1 MRISVIGLGKL
12 GSPLAAVLA
21 SKGHDV
27 IGVDLDATLVSRLSE
42 GKAPVYEPH
51 LQELI
56 DSCRSRLQATTN
68 YDEAVLPT
76 SISFVVVPTPSGA
89 DGTFLDQ
96 YVLAAVQEI
105 AKALRRKSEYHVVN
119 ITSTVMP
126 GSCDRKIREA
136 LESFSGRRVGETVGL
151 CYNPEFIALGSV
163 ISNMLFPDMLLIG
176 ESDARAGD
184 VVEAVYRQ
192 VCEKTPPVQRMNLVN
207 AEITKIG
214 VNTFVTTKI
223 TYANMLSEICERL
236 PGADIDVVTS
246 AVGLDSRIGRKYLQG
261 ALGYGGPCFPRD
273 NIAFTQLAKRLG
285 ARSDL
290 AEATHCM
297 NAHQIE
303 RVFETTIRGLAHG
316 STVGVLGLAYKPN
329 TGVIEESQGVALVR
343 RLAGAG
349 YKVLAYD
356 PLALP
361 AAQVVIG
368 DCFIASA
375 SAEECV
381 RSCDRVAITT
391 AWPQF
396 RELEPRLF
404 AREGTQLQVIDCW
417 RCLPASQFND
427 ICSIVYLGR
436 GPASPRAT
444 SRVTRLAD
452 RASRG

>member
-12 GSPLAAVLA
+12 GAPLAAVLA

-27 IGVDLDATLVSRLSE
+27 IGVDLDATVVRRLAE
-42 GKAPVYEPH
+42 GKAPVYEPQ

-56 DSCRSRLQATTN
+56 DSCASRLQATTS

-76 SISFVVVPTPSGA
+76 SVSFVIVPTPSGA

-96 YVLAAVQEI
+96 YVLAAVQDI

-136 LESFSGRRVGETVGL
+136 LESFSGRRVGDTVGL

-163 ISNMLFPDMLLIG
+163 IRNMLFPDMLLIG

-184 VVEAVYRQ
+184 LVEAVYRQ
-192 VCEKTPPVQRMNLVN
+192 VCEKAPPVQRMNLVN
-207 AEITKIG
+207 AEITKIA

-223 TYANMLSEICERL
+223 TYANMLSGICERL

-273 NIAFTQLAKRLG
+273 NIAFTRLARRLG
-285 ARSDL
+285 ARADL
-290 AEATHCM
+290 AEATDRM
-297 NAHQIE
+297 NEHQIE
-303 RVFETTIRGLAHG
+303 RVLETTIRGLARVA
-316 STVGVLGLAYKPN
+316 TVGVLGLAYKPD
-329 TGVIEESQGVALVR
+329 TGVIEASQGVALVR
-343 RLAGAG
+343 RLAAAG
-349 YKVLAYD
+349 YKVVAYD

-361 AAQVVIG
+361 AAQAAIG
-368 DCFIASA
+368 DCFTASA
-375 SAEECV
+375 SAEDCV
-381 RSCDRVAITT
+381 RSSDRVVITT
-391 AWPQF
+391 AWAQF
-396 RELEPRLF
+396 RELDPQLF
-404 AREGTQLQVIDCW
+404 ARSGARLEVIDCW
-417 RCLPASQFND
+417 RCLPLSQLKEL
-427 ICSIVYLGR
+427 CSIVYLGR
-436 GPASPRAT
+436 GPAGVRAASQVPQLT
-444 SRVTRLAD
+444 EELSRV
-452 RASRG
+452 